1 MFEDPRPLSSIIPG
15 PLSSL
20 DPGPLSS
27 LKDSDGSRI
36 RDRNRDH
43 YRQSFSSWDR
53 LQGSLKKV
61 PQFLSFS
68 TILGFKRGCLLPSII
83 KSYFQ
88 KSLENRENLVHFFLI
103 SFSDTS

>member
-20 DPGPLSS
+20 DPGPLTS

-53 LQGSLKKV
+53 LQGSLA
-61 PQFLSFS
+61 
-68 TILGFKRGCLLPSII
+68 KRSSI
-83 KSYFQ
+83 S
-88 KSLENRENLVHFFLI
+88 
-103 SFSDTS
+103 